1 MARMVMLL
9 ALCVLLPAV
18 INAGRPMSRPF
29 RLEGR
34 VYCDTCRAGFE
45 TSATTY
51 IPRAT
56 VRVECKDK
64 EQKLLY
70 SMDGTTD
77 STGTYHILVNEEHG
91 GDEICDVVLVS
102 SPMGGC
108 MTADPG
114 RNRARVVLTSYNG
127 IASDKRF
134 ANAMGFMR
142 DEIMSG
148 CTTLLQ
154 SLMEEED

>member
-1 MARMVMLL
+1 MAKSVMML
-9 ALCVLLPAV
+9 ALCLVVLPAL
-18 INAGRPMSRPF
+18 ISAGRPMSHPF
-29 RLEGR
+29 VLQGR

-51 IPRAT
+51 IPGAM

-64 EQKLLY
+64 QQKVLY
-70 SMDGTTD
+70 TKDGTTD
-77 STGTYHILVNEEHG
+77 STGTYYININEDH
-91 GDEICDVVLVS
+91 GDETCDVVLVS

-108 MTADPG
+108 KTADPG
-114 RNRARVVLTSYNG
+114 RDRARVVLTSYNG
-127 IASDKRF
+127 IVSDNRF
-134 ANAMGFMR
+134 ANAMGFMK
-142 DEIMSG
+142 DDIMSG

>member
-1 MARMVMLL
+1 MAKMMMML

-91 GDEICDVVLVS
+91 ADEICDVVLVS

-108 MTADPG
+108 MTADPS

-127 IASDKRF
+127 IVSDKRF

-154 SLMEEED
+154 SLMEEEN